1 MKIGDKVVIMTAIGE
16 EYIDSAFV
24 TEIKDSLITVDSFR
38 IGKCYFHKD
47 TLLSDSKLR
56 KIEVVR

>member
-1 MKIGDKVVIMTAIGE
+1 MKTGDKVVIITAVGE
-16 EYIDSAFV
+16 KYIDSAFV
-24 TEIKDSLITVDSFR
+24 TEIKDSMITVVSR
-38 IGKCYFHKD
+38 RSGRYYFHKD